1 MMAEVKIDTP
11 LVTIELKASEGSI
24 DDLARKALELLR
36 DASEVHKGA
45 TNGAAVGFSAERRG
59 TMDHHSRFRPVV
71 S

>member
-1 MMAEVKIDTP
+1 MMQEVKIDTP

-36 DASEVHKGA
+36 DASDVNSQVG
-45 TNGAAVGFSAERRG
+45 NGPAVGFSAERRG
-59 TMDHHSRFRPVV
+59 TMDHHSRFRPVA